1 MLGWI
6 VRVSVFGPVIDTVQV
21 VPDTLVHPDQL
32 LNSELVSGLAVSTTV
47 SPFANVALHGTPD
60 TTAQV
65 KPAASENAVPPPP
78 PMALSV
84 SGYLLGWNVAVTV
97 FAMVIEAVQL
107 VPDTLEQPDQYLKI
121 ESAPGAA
128 TRVMLPPFATGSV
141 QSPLAP
147 LSQAIPGPL
156 TVPVPVPPATAV
168 RRYVAGWNVAVTAFA
183 PVMETV
189 QLVPDALVQPDHDL
203 KIASAAGVAVSVTL
217 APFAS
222 TALQPSGV
230 AALHPIPDPST
241 VPFPATV
248 TDSG

>member
-1 MLGWI
+1 VLGWI

-60 TTAQV
+60 TTAHV

-97 FAMVIEAVQL
+97 FAMVIVAVQL
-107 VPDTLEQPDQYLKI
+107 VPDTLVQPDQDLKI

-128 TRVMLPPFATGSV
+128 TTVMVPPFATRSV

-147 LSQAIPGPL
+147 LSQASPGPL

-168 RRYVAGWNVAVTAFA
+168 RRYVAGWNVAVTVLADA
-183 PVMETV
+183 SDTV
-189 QLVPDALVQPDHDL
+189 HSSPENELQPDHVL
-203 KIASAAGVAVSVTL
+203 RIASAPGVAVSLTGSL
-217 APFAS
+217 AS
-222 TALQPSGV
+222 TIE
-230 AALHPIPDPST
+230 LHPAVEP
-241 VPFPATV
+241 VAQWM
-248 TDSG
+248 G